1 MPRIAISILVLLIS
15 LIGHPAAGANW
26 PERPIRII
34 VPYPAGGATDQI
46 ARALAPGL
54 TEILKQPVIIENRA
68 GASGAIGMQAT
79 LSAPADGYT
88 LYFGNNGPNAI
99 LPSLRKLGF
108 DPLTELKPIAL
119 TAIVPLILTVAADF
133 PARNLGEFLLLLKAD
148 NGRLNYGS
156 VGNGSL
162 SHLAGEYFRSLTDN
176 KSVHIA
182 YKGGA
187 PLMTAFGSGEVHFAF
202 ATGIDANAMM
212 KAGKVRYLA
221 VATEK
226 STPIVP
232 GLPAV
237 AEQVPGYSSVA
248 WFGVLAASAVPD
260 SIIKVLNEAIN
271 QVVARAEIRE
281 LFAQRN
287 IEARGG
293 SPAQFER
300 LIRQEVTLWADV
312 IKRSNITE

>member
-1 MPRIAISILVLLIS
+1 MSKVALLVLLMVCTLAGTS
-15 LIGHPAAGANW
+15 PAHAAW
-26 PERPIRII
+26 PEKPIRII

-46 ARALAPGL
+46 ARALQPGL
-54 TEILKQPVIIENRA
+54 TELLKQPVIVENRA

-108 DPLTELKPIAL
+108 DPLTELKPISL

-133 PARNLGEFLLLLKAD
+133 PAQNLEEFLTLLKAD
-148 NGRLNYGS
+148 SGKLNYGS

-162 SHLAGEYFRSLTDN
+162 SHLSGEYFRNLTGN

-187 PLMTAFGSGEVHFAF
+187 PLMTAFGSGEVHYAF

-226 STPIVP
+226 PTPIVP
-232 GLPAV
+232 GLSTV
-237 AEQVPGYSSVA
+237 AERVPGFSSVA
-248 WFGVLAASAVPD
+248 WFGLLAAAGVPD
-260 SIIKVLNEAIN
+260 SVIKILNDAIN
-271 QVVARAEIRE
+271 QVVLRTEVRE

-287 IEARGG
+287 IEARG
-293 SPAQFER
+293 SSVAEFDR
-300 LIRQEVTLWADV
+300 LIRHEVTQWADV
-312 IKRSNITE
+312 IKRGNITE

>member
-15 LIGHPAAGANW
+15 LFGHTAAGANW

-46 ARALAPGL
+46 ARALVPGL
-54 TEILKQPVIIENRA
+54 TEILKQPVIVDNRA

-108 DPLTELKPIAL
+108 DPLTELKPISL
-119 TAIVPLILTVAADF
+119 TAIVPLILTIAADF
-133 PARNLGEFLLLLKAD
+133 PAQNLGEFLARLRAD
-148 NGRLNYGS
+148 TGKLNYGS

-162 SHLAGEYFRSLTDN
+162 SHLAGEYFRNLTDN

-187 PLMTAFGSGEVHFAF
+187 PLMTALGSGEVHYAF
-202 ATGIDANAMM
+202 ATGIDADALM

-221 VATEK
+221 VATDQ
-226 STPIVP
+226 STAIVP

-237 AEQVPGYSSVA
+237 AEQVPGFSSVA
-248 WFGVLAASAVPD
+248 WFGLLAASAVPD
-260 SIIKVLNEAIN
+260 GVIKILNDAIN
-271 QVVARAEIRE
+271 QVVSRAEIRS

-293 SPAQFER
+293 TPTEFDR
-300 LIRQEVTLWADV
+300 LIRNEVRLWADV